1 MKKNVR
7 IINIIMVLVMMLF
20 LTSCLD
26 DEVDGPIDSIRI
38 EKLAVIRNQCSKF
51 DDVTKIT
58 SSIAIYSGDV
68 KVEYS
73 NLTYDINDDV
83 KFHSEKYTLNND
95 PYGEL
100 YVKTEFDQSLSKD
113 DTFGKL
119 SIVEFLKEENFIN
132 RIYSITLDESG
143 GSVHGYLNPEV
154 VKEVMG
160 VESTNGIDKVV
171 IDLTCKDEKVDSY
184 QLSYNHSGLKVVITY
199 EYTY

>member
-26 DEVDGPIDSIRI
+26 DEVDGPIDSIRT

-58 SSIAIYSGDV
+58 SSITIYSGDV

-132 RIYSITLDESG
+132 RIYSITLDASG

-171 IDLTCKDEKVDSY
+171 IDLTCKGEKLDTY

>member
-1 MKKNVR
+1 
-7 IINIIMVLVMMLF
+7 MLF
-20 LTSCLD
+20 LTSCFD
-26 DEVDGPIDSIRI
+26 DEVDGPIDSIRT
-38 EKLAVIRNQCSKF
+38 EKLAAIRNQCSKF

-58 SSIAIYSGDV
+58 SSIVIYSGDV

-132 RIYSITLDESG
+132 RIYSITLDASG

>member
-26 DEVDGPIDSIRI
+26 DEVDGPIDSIRT
-38 EKLAVIRNQCSKF
+38 EKLAAIRNQCSKF

-58 SSIAIYSGDV
+58 SSITIYSGDV